1 MARLVLHIGT
11 HKTATT
17 TIQDT
22 FHANRDLL
30 AQHGVIYPALGKHS
44 GHHGL
49 LTDWIALPLAYD
61 LPDGGIGTLRALA
74 AQYVDSDVTLF
85 LSSEEF
91 SRGGGAGGCVDMA
104 ALAEIFDGFES
115 VKVVCFLREQWQFLQ
130 SVYLEVA
137 RSRAPP
143 RPPVLIE
150 QAFET
155 GMVDGL
161 WCDYLAL
168 YDHLLT
174 GFSPEMIHLVDFVAG
189 RRQTGGVLGVM
200 LSLLDIPVT
209 SEALTLVNNGISNV
223 SPRPLPTWAALAIAG
238 GNSATQELF
247 PAVQT
252 AFDLE
257 YGQNVDSSLFTRKE
271 LEQIDT
277 YFARSNRQLVERRAA
292 VQPDFVLTRQPPAEG
307 TIFRDEIDT
316 SFWVRTARRIFLSH
330 GEISARPT
338 GCMP

>member
-30 AQHGVIYPALGKHS
+30 AQHGVVYPALGKHS

-74 AQYVDSDVTLF
+74 AQYVDSDMTLL

-91 SRGGGAGGCVDMA
+91 SRGGGAGGRVDMA
-104 ALAEIFDGFES
+104 ALASIFDCFES
-115 VKVVCFLREQWQFLQ
+115 IKVVCFLREQWQFLQ

-137 RSRAPP
+137 RSRTPP
-143 RPPVLIE
+143 RPPVLME

-161 WCDYLAL
+161 WCNYLAL

-174 GFSPEMIHLVDFVAG
+174 GFSPDMIHLVDFSTA
-189 RRQTGGVLGVM
+189 RQQKGGVLGAM
-200 LSLLDIPVT
+200 LSVLDISLD
-209 SEALTLVNNGISNV
+209 SEVLAPVNNGTSNV

-238 GNSATQELF
+238 GNRATEELF

-252 AFDLE
+252 AFNLE
-257 YGQNVDSSLFTRKE
+257 YGLNAASSLFTREE
-271 LEQIDT
+271 LERIGT
-277 YFARSNRQLVERRAA
+277 HFARSNRQLAEQRAA
-292 VQPDFVLTRQPPAEG
+292 VQQGFVLTHQPLAKG
-307 TIFRDEIDT
+307 TVFRDDIDA
-316 SFWVRTARRIFLSH
+316 SFWVRAARRIFLSH
-330 GEISARPT
+330 DEPSASPT
-338 GCMP
+338 G

>member
-30 AQHGVIYPALGKHS
+30 AQHGVVYPALGKHS

-74 AQYVDSDVTLF
+74 AQYVDSDVTLL

-91 SRGGGAGGCVDMA
+91 SRGGGAGGRVDMA
-104 ALAEIFDGFES
+104 ALAHIFDGFES
-115 VKVVCFLREQWQFLQ
+115 IRLICFLREQWQFLQ
-130 SVYLEVA
+130 SVYLEIA
-137 RSRAPP
+137 RSRIPP
-143 RPPVLIE
+143 RPPVLMA

-168 YDHLLT
+168 YDHLLS
-174 GFSPEMIHLVDFVAG
+174 GFAPEMIRFVDFSIA
-189 RRQTGGVLGVM
+189 RKQPGGVLGTM
-200 LSLLDIPVT
+200 LDVLDTPIKAD
-209 SEALTLVNNGISNV
+209 ALERVNNGASNV
-223 SPRPLPTWAALAIAG
+223 SPQPLPTWAGLVIAG
-238 GNSATQELF
+238 GHGAGDDLF
-247 PAVQT
+247 SAVQD

-257 YGQNVDSSLFTRKE
+257 YGQEAKTCLFTRQE
-271 LEQIDT
+271 LENMADF
-277 YFARSNRQLVERRAA
+277 FAPANAQLIERHKA
-292 VQPDFVLTRQPPAEG
+292 VQPDLKLTQSHPPQD
-307 TIFRDEIDT
+307 IVFREDIDAAL
-316 SFWVRTARRIFLSH
+316 WVRAARRIHLDCNND
-330 GEISARPT
+330 AVV
-338 GCMP
+338 

>member
-11 HKTATT
+11 HKTGTT

-74 AQYVDSDVTLF
+74 ARYVDSDVTLL

-91 SRGGGAGGCVDMA
+91 SRGGGAGGRVDMA
-104 ALAEIFDGFES
+104 ALAGIFGGFES
-115 VKVVCFLREQWQFLQ
+115 IKVVCFLREQWQFLQ

-137 RSRAPP
+137 RSRSPP

-168 YDHLLT
+168 YNHLLT
-174 GFSPEMIHLVDFVAG
+174 GFSPDMIHLIDYITA
-189 RRQTGGVLGVM
+189 RKKKGGVLEAM
-200 LSLLDIPVT
+200 LSSLDIPLK
-209 SEALTLVNNGISNV
+209 SEALVQVNNGTSNV
-223 SPRPLPTWAALAIAG
+223 SPRPLPVWAALAIAG
-238 GNSATQELF
+238 GNPATKELF

-252 AFDLE
+252 AFNLE
-257 YGQNVDSSLFTRKE
+257 YGLNTASSLFTREE
-271 LEQIDT
+271 LVRIGAH
-277 YFARSNRQLVERRAA
+277 FARSNRRLTKRHAT
-292 VQPDFVLTRQPPAEG
+292 VQPEFELTHQPPVKG
-307 TIFRDEIDT
+307 TIFRDDIDAD
-316 SFWVRTARRIFLSH
+316 FWVRAARRIFLSQ
-330 GEISARPT
+330 GDTSGSPT
-338 GCMP
+338 G

>member
-22 FHANRDLL
+22 FYANRDLL
-30 AQHGVIYPALGKHS
+30 AQHGVVYPALGKHS

-61 LPDGGIGTLRALA
+61 LPNGGIGTLQALA
-74 AQYVDSDVTLF
+74 AEYVDRDITLL

-91 SRGGGAGGCVDMA
+91 SRGGGAGGQVDMA
-104 ALAEIFDGFES
+104 ALAGIFDGFES
-115 VKVVCFLREQWQFLQ
+115 VSLICFLREQWQFLQ

-137 RSRAPP
+137 RSRIPP

-150 QAFET
+150 QAFQT

-168 YDHLLT
+168 YDHLKS
-174 GFSPEMIHLVDFVAG
+174 GFHPKDIHFVDFNTA
-189 RRQTGGVLGVM
+189 RATPEGVLGVM
-200 LSLLDIPVT
+200 LSFLGLPFGV
-209 SEALTLVNNGISNV
+209 EGLTMVNNGVSNI
-223 SPRPLPTWAALAIAG
+223 SPRALPTWAGLVIAG
-238 GNSATQELF
+238 GHSAEEDLF
-247 PAVQT
+247 SAVQE

-257 YGQNVDSSLFTRKE
+257 FGSAVESCLFTRNE
-271 LEQIDT
+271 IEALAEHFQIVNST
-277 YFARSNRQLVERRAA
+277 LVERH
-292 VQPDFVLTRQPPAEG
+292 VQFQPGFGMSSINRPDTMLYREDITTP
-307 TIFRDEIDT
+307 
-316 SFWVRTARRIFLSH
+316 FWVRAARRIYLS
-330 GEISARPT
+330 GKEGP
-338 GCMP
+338 G

>member
-30 AQHGVIYPALGKHS
+30 VQHGVIYPALGNHS

-61 LPDGGIGTLRALA
+61 LPDGGIGTLQALA
-74 AQYVDSDVTLF
+74 AEYVDSDVTLL

-91 SRGGGAGGCVDMA
+91 SRGGGAGGQVDMA
-104 ALAEIFDGFES
+104 ALAGVFDGFES
-115 VKVVCFLREQWQFLQ
+115 ISLICFLREQWQFLQ

-137 RSRAPP
+137 RSRIPP

-150 QAFET
+150 QAFQT

-168 YDHLLT
+168 YDHLKS
-174 GFSPEMIHLVDFVAG
+174 GFHPKDIYFVDFNTA
-189 RRQTGGVLGVM
+189 RAAPDGVLGVM
-200 LSLLDIPVT
+200 LSFLDLPFGV
-209 SEALTLVNNGISNV
+209 EALTMVNNGVSNI
-223 SPRPLPTWAALAIAG
+223 SPRPLPTWAGLAIAG
-238 GNSATQELF
+238 GNPADDNLF
-247 PAVQT
+247 SAVQE

-257 YGQNVDSSLFTRKE
+257 FGPTVESCLFTRSE
-271 LEQIDT
+271 IAALTEHFQT
-277 YFARSNRQLVERRAA
+277 LNSTLVEHHQQF
-292 VQPDFVLTRQPPAEG
+292 QPGFEMSVTDRQ
-307 TIFRDEIDT
+307 DT
-316 SFWVRTARRIFLSH
+316 LLYREDITTPFWVRAARRIYLS
-330 GEISARPT
+330 GKAGT
-338 GCMP
+338 G

>member
-30 AQHGVIYPALGKHS
+30 AQHGVVYPALGKHS

-74 AQYVDSDVTLF
+74 TQYVDSNVTLL

-91 SRGGGAGGCVDMA
+91 SRGGGAGGRVDMA
-104 ALAEIFDGFES
+104 ALAGIFDGFES
-115 VKVVCFLREQWQFLQ
+115 IKVVCFLREQWQFLQ
-130 SVYLEVA
+130 SVYLEIA
-137 RSRAPP
+137 RSRTPP

-174 GFSPEMIHLVDFVAG
+174 GFSPDMIHLVDFSTA
-189 RRQTGGVLGVM
+189 RQQKGGVLAAM
-200 LSLLDIPVT
+200 LSFLDVSLD
-209 SEALTLVNNGISNV
+209 SETLVSVNNGVSNA

-238 GNSATQELF
+238 GNPATEDLFSA
-247 PAVQT
+247 VRT

-257 YGQNVDSSLFTRKE
+257 YGHDVTSSLFTRQE
-271 LEQIDT
+271 LERIAT
-277 YFARSNRQLVERRAA
+277 HFAQPNIKLVKQHAT
-292 VQPDFVLTRQPPAEG
+292 VQPSFLLTLQPPESSI
-307 TIFRDEIDT
+307 IFRDDIDA
-316 SFWVRTARRIFLSH
+316 SFWVRAARRIFLSY
-330 GEISARPT
+330 GEAAATQPKYAQ
-338 GCMP
+338 

>member
-22 FHANRDLL
+22 FYVNRDFL
-30 AQHGVIYPALGKHS
+30 AQHGVVYPALGKHS

-74 AQYVDSDVTLF
+74 AQYVDSDVTLL

-91 SRGGGAGGCVDMA
+91 SRGGGAGGRVDMA
-104 ALAEIFDGFES
+104 ALAGIFDGFES
-115 VKVVCFLREQWQFLQ
+115 IMLICFLREQWQFLQ
-130 SVYLEVA
+130 SVYLEIS
-137 RSRAPP
+137 RSRIPP
-143 RPPVLIE
+143 RPPVLMT

-168 YDHLLT
+168 YDHLLS
-174 GFSPEMIHLVDFVAG
+174 GFAPEMIRFVDFNVAKK
-189 RRQTGGVLGVM
+189 QSGGVLGAM
-200 LSLLDIPVT
+200 LDMLDVPIK
-209 SEALTLVNNGISNV
+209 EDALERVNNGASNIS
-223 SPRPLPTWAALAIAG
+223 PQPLPTWAGLVIAG
-238 GNSATQELF
+238 GHVARGDLF
-247 PAVQT
+247 SAVQN

-257 YGQNVDSSLFTRKE
+257 YGQEGRTCLFTRQE
-271 LEQIDT
+271 LNKMADF
-277 YFARSNRQLVERRAA
+277 FAPMNAQLIERHQA
-292 VQPDFVLTRQPPAEG
+292 VQPNLKLVQSHPPQG
-307 TIFRDEIDT
+307 MVFREDIDV
-316 SFWVRTARRIFLSH
+316 SLWVRAARRIYLDCSSNAV
-330 GEISARPT
+330 G
-338 GCMP
+338 